1 VSCDI
6 PKWPVASDRYKLGGK
21 SWLGAV
27 DLLIKLTSVSPMAI
41 LLGRAG
47 MGKSQVAYEVCRRTN
62 CIYVDL
68 TEVGER
74 NIANV
79 VAVVAWRLLT
89 KYGGKD
95 SKNRVVEVYRKFG
108 YEGLLSLAKGDP
120 AWTLRTALELI
131 DTRTV
136 IILDEFLPSAED
148 PKFFEVAYILHRIR
162 NMHLPNASFLVTMLP
177 EVYEK
182 IIERIPP
189 LGNFFIHIT
198 VQLPDVVPEEEV
210 EDIVSVYCPE
220 KAGLARKILAEKPDA
235 TVRELLLK
243 LNNMPSGIGPTRKFV
258 ELIPTD

>member
-21 SWLGAV
+21 SWLRAV
-27 DLLIKLTSVSPMAI
+27 DLLIQLTSVSPMAI

-131 DTRTV
+131 
-136 IILDEFLPSAED
+136 
-148 PKFFEVAYILHRIR
+148 
-162 NMHLPNASFLVTMLP
+162 
-177 EVYEK
+177 
-182 IIERIPP
+182 
-189 LGNFFIHIT
+189 HIT

>member
-21 SWLGAV
+21 SWLRAV
-27 DLLIKLTSVSPMAI
+27 DLLIKLTSTFPMAI

-79 VAVVAWRLLT
+79 AAIVAWRLLT

-95 SKNRVVEVYRKFG
+95 SRNRVVEVYKKFG

-120 AWTLRTALELI
+120 AWTLKTALELVGA
-131 DTRTV
+131 RTV
-136 IILDEFLPSAED
+136 IVLDELLPSAED

-162 NMHLPNASFLVTMLP
+162 NMHLHNASFLVTMLP

-182 IIERIPP
+182 IVERIPP
-189 LGNFFIHIT
+189 LGNFLTHIT
-198 VQLPDVVPEEEV
+198 VQLPDVVPEDEV

-220 KAGLARKILAEKPDA
+220 RAGLARKILAEKPDV
-235 TVRELLLK
+235 TVRELLLE
-243 LNNMPSGIGPTRKFV
+243 LNNISLGVGLTRRFV